1 MFNCQLLC
9 EPQFILW
16 GILLLVNPNCF
27 FMIFKECRVQDH
39 SRFQCG
45 RAGRTT
51 TVLLTMGSAA
61 PYPHSS
67 FVPYYSI
74 VRMNYGETVGV
85 RIFLTLKCGCG
96 LYTTVWLISKPKREY
111 YYQVLQNVKAYY
123 TDLYSFISS
132 IRQNSTLKL

>member
-1 MFNCQLLC
+1 MFNCLLLC

-27 FMIFKECRVQDH
+27 FMIFKESRDQDH

-51 TVLLTMGSAA
+51 TVFLTMGSPAA
-61 PYPHSS
+61 RPTHISS
-67 FVPYYSI
+67 FVPYFSI
-74 VRMNYGETVGV
+74 VQMKCGETVGV
-85 RIFLTLKCGCG
+85 WIFFTLKCGCG

-111 YYQVLQNVKAYY
+111 YYQVLQNLKAYY
-123 TDLYSFISS
+123 ADLYSFISS
-132 IRQNSTLKL
+132 IRQ